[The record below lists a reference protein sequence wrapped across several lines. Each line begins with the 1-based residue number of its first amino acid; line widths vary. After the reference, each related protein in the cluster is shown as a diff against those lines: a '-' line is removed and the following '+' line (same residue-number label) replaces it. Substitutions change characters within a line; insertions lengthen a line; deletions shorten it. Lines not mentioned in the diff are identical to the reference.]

1 MSWYTELRC
10 RKILHSAIKWLKIRS
25 KNSCW
30 IKFWHRKKSSSVVVV
45 YRRTVFWPIISQ
57 VLADSGLSEQGFD
70 LLLLCSLHV
79 WRTVRGSSWLGRA
92 LKTKMYDGLITSRKR
107 IYLSYYLIIELNSRT
122 DTSSKKFYSI
132 RSQTKR
138 LFNEEHDKI
147 PFQREIWQNTF
158 STRNLTQEVWPSQM
172 AASRGEMPCLS
183 AELMFAPWNKVK
195 INQVLWSWG
204 NLEDTTH
211 LWKKVLDDFKLAVVA
226 GIVQGKTS
234 VDRGIDICS
243 LVLRRSWQ
251 RTRLPWCFD

>member
-1 MSWYTELRC
+1 M
-10 RKILHSAIKWLKIRS
+10 
-25 KNSCW
+25 KNRQGQFLTW
-30 IKFWHRKKSSSVVVV
+30 TRPENKV
-45 YRRTVFWPIISQ
+45 Y
-57 VLADSGLSEQGFD
+57 DGN
-70 LLLLCSLHV
+70 
-79 WRTVRGSSWLGRA
+79 
-92 LKTKMYDGLITSRKR
+92 DGLITSRKR

-147 PFQREIWQNTF
+147 PFQRETWQNTF

-183 AELMFAPWNKVK
+183 AESMFAPWNKVK

-204 NLEDTTH
+204 NEEDTTH
-211 LWKKVLDDFKLAVVA
+211 LGKKVLDDFKLAVVA
-226 GIVQGKTS
+226 GVVQRKTS

-243 LVLRRSWQ
+243 LVLRRS
-251 RTRLPWCFD
+251 